1 MHMVPSEPLISGF
14 QPTPACLEQWL
25 LTPPGQYV
33 MGWERPHI
41 DRAVNDVFG
50 FHAVQLGLPGF
61 DLLAE
66 SRMPHRWRV
75 SPRPIEASAAEAA
88 AGVVVSDLHELPF
101 ATQSVDLV
109 VVPHLLEVSENPH
122 QVLREIDRILIP
134 EGRVLIAGLNPFSLW
149 GLRQGVRRRAQPV
162 WPQGARP
169 LGVPRLRDLLLLL
182 SFEVERGRFGCY
194 RWPSVHAH
202 RLERGGY
209 MEKAGDRWW
218 PMCGAAYLL
227 GAVKRTRKMT
237 LIGPR
242 WKQAGLSAIP
252 APSSAQ
258 PSRAA
263 SNSAIQVHDSTT
275 SDGHHLR

>member
-1 MHMVPSEPLISGF
+1 
-14 QPTPACLEQWL
+14 
-25 LTPPGQYV
+25 

-41 DRAVNDVFG
+41 DREVNDVFG
-50 FHAVQLGLPGF
+50 FHAVQLGLPGV
-61 DLLAE
+61 DLLTE

-75 SPRPIEASAAEAA
+75 SPLPPGPQQANCACPGGLLTA
-88 AGVVVSDLHELPF
+88 DFHELPF
-101 ATQSVDLV
+101 ATQSIDLV
-109 VVPHLLEVSENPH
+109 VMPHTLEMAADPH

-134 EGRVLIAGLNPFSLW
+134 EGRLLVAGLNPFSLW
-149 GLRQGVRRRAQPV
+149 GLRQSVRRNGRAV
-162 WPQGARP
+162 WPVDARP
-169 LGVPRLRDLLLLL
+169 IGVPRLRDLLTLL

-202 RLERGGY
+202 RLERGAF

-242 WKQAGLSAIP
+242 WKQAGLSALSS
-252 APSSAQ
+252 PSTAQ

-263 SNSAIQVHDSTT
+263 SGSNRQLHDPTT
-275 SDGHHLR
+275 SDRHHLR

>member
-1 MHMVPSEPLISGF
+1 MVPSEPLVNEV
-14 QPTPACLEQWL
+14 QPWSNSLEHWL

-33 MGWERPHI
+33 MGWERPHV

-50 FHAVQLGLPGF
+50 FHAVQLGLPGI

-66 SRMPHRWRV
+66 SRMPNRWRV
-75 SPRPIEASAAEAA
+75 VPQALPDESMA
-88 AGVVVSDLHELPF
+88 VSGTITADFHELPF
-101 ATQSVDLV
+101 ASQSVDLV
-109 VVPHLLEVSENPH
+109 VAPHVLEVASDPH

-134 EGRVLIAGLNPFSLW
+134 EGRLLVTGLNPFSLW
-149 GLRQGVRRRAQPV
+149 GLRQGMRRRAPPV
-162 WPQGARP
+162 WPSGAQP
-169 LGVPRLRDLLLLL
+169 WGVPRLRDLLLLL

-202 RLERGGY
+202 RLQSGAF

-242 WKQAGLSAIP
+242 WRQTGLTAIP
-252 APSSAQ
+252 APSTAQ

-263 SNSAIQVHDSTT
+263 SQSAIQVHDPAQPNR
-275 SDGHHLR
+275 DHLR